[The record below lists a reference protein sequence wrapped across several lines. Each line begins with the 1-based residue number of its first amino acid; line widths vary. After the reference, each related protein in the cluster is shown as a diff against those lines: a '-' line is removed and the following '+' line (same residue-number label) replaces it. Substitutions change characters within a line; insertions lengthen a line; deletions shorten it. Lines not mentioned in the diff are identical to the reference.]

1 MRAVASGRRGDALLR
16 RFEDQRLGVQAAVV
30 LAVSVALLYVV
41 HVTVLNQPSGRG
53 LLYAVFWGVLA
64 TFFVVGSLRVERAR
78 REAGRTSASR
88 RDEDSGGGTR

>member
-1 MRAVASGRRGDALLR
+1 VGNGGRREALVR
-16 RFEDQRLGVQAAVV
+16 RFENQRLGVQVAVV
-30 LAVSVALLYVV
+30 LALSMVLLYVV

-78 REAGRTSASR
+78 REAGRRPASR
-88 RDEDSGGGTR
+88 GDEGPPEGGG